1 MEKINGFNKDEVIR
15 LIDFIK
21 KGRDKGVCLS
31 ALFEEYGKSYGR
43 AKGSVR
49 NFYYQLLKEQ
59 ENNNN
64 AKSLLAGKNL
74 KAEKIVE
81 FNENETN
88 ELVKSI
94 LKGKGQGRS
103 VRSIISELSKGNDKL
118 MLRFQNKYRNILRT
132 NPELIERTMTQLKDE
147 FGENFFSEHINAP
160 VFSDFA
166 IRRLQREINGLYNKL
181 NENLKREN
189 KNLKE
194 RIIKLENENIRL
206 KIMQEDEILK
216 DKSKSRIFFERNQN
230 KRILN

>member
-206 KIMQEDEILK
+206 KIMQEDEMLK